1 MSEAA
6 ARMIGRRAT
15 LLLPL
20 TLCAV
25 RARAAAPTI
34 RIGVLRFGTVSW
46 EIDVIRRHGLD
57 AAAGV
62 AVEPIEYAAAQATQ
76 TALQAGVVDMV
87 VIDWLW
93 VSRQRHAGADFT
105 FTPFSNASG
114 GLIAPPDSPV
124 RAIGDLPGRRLGVAG
139 SPIDKNWLILRAYAE
154 QMLGVDIARAAQA
167 SFAPPPLLHE
177 QIQRGRLDAVL
188 TFWPFVAKGEAA
200 GMRHVLDI
208 GDAVRGLGI
217 HAEVPVIGY
226 VFSEAWAKRNRP
238 ALDGF
243 LSASG
248 KARAILAESDA
259 EWQRLMPLTG
269 AKSQAE
275 LERLKAL
282 YRAGIPRQW
291 GEAERRA
298 AAQLFTVL
306 ARIGGQEL
314 VGAAGTLAEG
324 TFWPVTGA

>member
-1 MSEAA
+1 
-6 ARMIGRRAT
+6 MIGRRTA

-20 TLCAV
+20 CAAV
-25 RARAAAPTI
+25 RARAAAPAI

-46 EIDVIRRHGLD
+46 ELDVIRRHGFD

-62 AVEPIEYAAAQATQ
+62 AVAPVEYASAQATQ
-76 TALQAGVVDMV
+76 TALQAGTVDMV
-87 VIDWLW
+87 VVDWLW

-114 GLIAPPDSPV
+114 GLIAPPESPV
-124 RAIGDLPGRRLGVAG
+124 RTVAELPGRRLGVAG
-139 SPIDKNWLILRAYAE
+139 SPVDKNWLILRAYA
-154 QMLGVDIARAAQA
+154 QQVLGIDIARAAEA

-177 QIQRGRLDAVL
+177 QIQRGRLDAAL

-217 HAEVPVIGY
+217 HADVPVIGY
-226 VFSEAWAKRNRP
+226 VFSEAWAGRNRP

-243 LSASG
+243 LAASG
-248 KARAILAESDA
+248 RARAVLAESDA

-269 AKSQAE
+269 ATSQAE
-275 LERLKAL
+275 LDRLKAL
-282 YRAGIPRQW
+282 YRAGIPRRW
-291 GEAERRA
+291 GEAERQA
-298 AAQLFTVL
+298 AAQLFAVL
-306 ARIGGQEL
+306 ARIGGREL
-314 VGAAGTLAEG
+314 VGSVGTLAEG
-324 TFWPVTGA
+324 TFWPAAGF